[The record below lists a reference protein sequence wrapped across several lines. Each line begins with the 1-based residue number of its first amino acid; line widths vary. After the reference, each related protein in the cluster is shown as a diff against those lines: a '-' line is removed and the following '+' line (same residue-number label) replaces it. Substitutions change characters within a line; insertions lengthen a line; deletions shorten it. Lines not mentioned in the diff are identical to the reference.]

1 MFNTQF
7 YILFNIKTANGMESY
22 GKFFVGNNHDT
33 AHSIFKSL
41 KGSREVNDENMLYI
55 ELVEISKG
63 LPVNLKM
70 ISCTLNELGTNCKYI
85 TKEVFKAF
93 NLSNNGA

>member
-7 YILFNIKTANGMESY
+7 YILFNIKTANGLESY
-22 GKFFVGNNHDT
+22 GKFFIGNNQDI

-41 KGSREVNDENMLYI
+41 RGSREVNEENMLFI

-63 LPVNLKM
+63 LPVNLKIM
-70 ISCTLNELGTNCKYI
+70 SCTLNELGVNCKFI
-85 TKEVFKAF
+85 TKEVFKAL
-93 NLSNNGA
+93 NISDKIS